1 MSALQLI
8 IRDLVILVGESKLL
22 QQLTALT
29 TQLPMKLLVHIN
41 VSCLPW
47 VQQICEQLTG
57 RYDGLT
63 SGRDCS
69 ILDAMFNLTSP
80 PDHTPHKTP
89 RPL

>member
-1 MSALQLI
+1 M
-8 IRDLVILVGESKLL
+8 ILVREAKLL
-22 QQLTALT
+22 QQLAALT
-29 TQLPMKLLVHIN
+29 TLLPMKLLVHIN
-41 VSCLPW
+41 VGW

-57 RYDGLT
+57 RYDDLT

-69 ILDAMFNLTSP
+69 ILDEMFNLTSP